1 MSRASSP
8 LASRPWVLQTVN
20 GQKVNRK
27 VLVQVPQGQS
37 APLPVV
43 FGFHGKGGKP
53 EMWTNRLKPLINQG
67 KIVGVYPEGY
77 NKGWNMAMQGNGADD
92 VAFVNDIMA
101 KLKSYPQCDL
111 SRVAA
116 WGSSNGAGMANT
128 LAIKTP
134 HFRAITTEIT
144 QLIQGMV
151 PGTDTKPVSV
161 LQVLGRMTH

>member
-1 MSRASSP
+1 MSDTQTNPDTATAPDVESKKFPAGITTLNFS
-8 LASRPWVLQTVN
+8 QTVN

-92 VAFVNDIMA
+92 VDAAWERFYRYGSDVFLTSAMARSSAAHGEAFVA
-101 KLKSYPQCDL
+101 
-111 SRVAA
+111 
-116 WGSSNGAGMANT
+116 
-128 LAIKTP
+128 
-134 HFRAITTEIT
+134 
-144 QLIQGMV
+144 
-151 PGTDTKPVSV
+151 
-161 LQVLGRMTH
+161 